1 MNEWEL
7 LDQIRI
13 GYQAVLG
20 EKLTGMYVHG
30 SIAFGCFRWDS
41 SDIDFLAV
49 VEEKLTQQE
58 KERLISILLELDE
71 HAPPKGFEMSVVERA
86 ACMPF
91 ADPTPY
97 ELHYSNA
104 HRGSYRRDLAGTCR
118 TLQGFDPDLA
128 AHMTVTAR
136 AGIVLCG
143 EPVERVFAPVPP
155 ECYLRSIWQ
164 DVRCAAEDIARD
176 PVYHTLNLCRTLA
189 YVQEGKVLSK
199 QQGGEWGMA
208 HLNGH
213 EAVIAQALEAYQ
225 SGMPT
230 PCGKELDGLAKAVLG
245 RIRAS
250 KIFLEAGLQ
259 NN

>member
-1 MNEWEL
+1 
-7 LDQIRI
+7 
-13 GYQAVLG
+13 
-20 EKLTGMYVHG
+20 VHG
-30 SIAFGCFRWDS
+30 SIAFGCFRWEC

-58 KERLISILLELDE
+58 KEQLIRLLLQLDE
-71 HAPPKGFEMSVVERA
+71 YAPPKGFEMSVVLRS
-86 ACMPF
+86 ACSPF

-104 HRGSYRRDLAGTCR
+104 HRANYLSDLPDTCR
-118 TLQGFDPDLA
+118 RLQGYDPDLA
-128 AHMTVTAR
+128 AHITVICH
-136 AGIVLCG
+136 AGKAIAG
-143 EPVERVFAPVPP
+143 EPIADVFAPPP
-155 ECYLRSIWQ
+155 LESYLRSIWQ
-164 DVRCAAEDIARD
+164 DVRCAAEEIAHD

-225 SGMPT
+225 SGTPA
-230 PCGKELDGLAKAVLG
+230 PCGKELDGLVKAVLG